1 MDGDAEPSTASGGCS
16 EAEHP
21 QRSKKSSKRAA
32 RRFFRAPQGGKDC
45 DLLRS
50 EAQKVTLPRLKFEPE
65 AICPDGPSPATGEG
79 DGEGANAPAA
89 TLGAYLCAVR
99 TMLQHRSYPA
109 LQATERGSSRG
120 KLSPLTVFWFLL
132 YAQKERL
139 RGERCLLCLC
149 KRLRDADRREEIWY
163 KGGRGA
169 RVRDYIFPRG
179 NPAGR
184 RKKLAP
190 QGFDNLRNVH

>member
-1 MDGDAEPSTASGGCS
+1 MRFWRERGSRWMGM
-16 EAEHP
+16 
-21 QRSKKSSKRAA
+21 RSRAPPVADAA
-32 RRFFRAPQGGKDC
+32 RRSTRSGRKNRASEQREDYFGHRKAVGADAAAGYLWSASVRSTDLDFSPQKN
-45 DLLRS
+45 
-50 EAQKVTLPRLKFEPE
+50 P
-65 AICPDGPSPATGEG
+65 
-79 DGEGANAPAA
+79 N
-89 TLGAYLCAVR
+89 
-99 TMLQHRSYPA
+99 SYPA

-120 KLSPLTVFWFLL
+120 NLSPLTVFWFLL

-149 KRLRDADRREEIWY
+149 KRLRDADRRDEIWY